1 MAAILAYVTSIFNF
15 LFVSM
20 DSTAN
25 PAAPSAIASVID
37 LIVGTPYLMIG
48 LALMVAGAAIGF
60 LSRLIR
66 NT

>member
-1 MAAILAYVTSIFNF
+1 MAAILDYVTSIFNF

-20 DSTAN
+20 NSAAS
-25 PAAPSAIASVID
+25 PAAPSAIAAVID
-37 LIVGTPYLMIG
+37 LVVNQPYLMIG